1 MIWLAFYQA
10 GSSIG
15 YERMD
20 SFAIVGNTDFYLN
33 DEQVPGKVTDRSLLE
48 GFLVERIQSG
58 QPSILRVDQLP
69 GWEQAQPDTRSIEQI
84 F

>member
-10 GSSIG
+10 GSSIE

-20 SFAIVGNTDFYLN
+20 SFAIIDNRDLYFNGEKMIGT
-33 DEQVPGKVTDRSLLE
+33 VTDRSLLE
-48 GFLVERIQSG
+48 GFLVDRINSG
-58 QPSILRVDQLP
+58 QPSILRVDLLP
-69 GWEQAQPDTRSIEQI
+69 GWEEKQPDTRDITEI

>member
-10 GSSIG
+10 GSSIE

-20 SFAIVGNTDFYLN
+20 SFAIIDNRDLYFNGEKMLGT
-33 DEQVPGKVTDRSLLE
+33 VTDRSLLE
-48 GFLVERIQSG
+48 HFMVDCINSG
-58 QPSILRVDQLP
+58 QPMILRVDQLP
-69 GWEQAQPDTRSIEQI
+69 GWEEEQTDTRSIEQI